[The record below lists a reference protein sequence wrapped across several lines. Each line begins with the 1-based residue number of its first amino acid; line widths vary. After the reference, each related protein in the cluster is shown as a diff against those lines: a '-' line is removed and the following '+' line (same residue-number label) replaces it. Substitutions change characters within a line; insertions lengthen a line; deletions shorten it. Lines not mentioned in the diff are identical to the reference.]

1 MTAPGTPPAKETL
14 LARLT
19 RGEQLSFGQ
28 QLKMLLFLSV
38 PAVLAQISSTVMQYI
53 DAAMVGQL
61 GAGDSASIGL
71 VASST
76 WLFYGLAMAAGVG
89 FSVQT
94 AQKIGAGSFGEARN
108 IVGQGLRLTFVFSIV
123 TGALGAVLSPFLPEI
138 LGGNPEINLN
148 AAWYFLF
155 FALFFPAVQ
164 LNVAA
169 TGMIQS
175 SGNMAF
181 PSFLHIVMC
190 VLDVVFNA
198 VLIFP
203 GRDLEL
209 PWGPLHLP
217 GAGLGVAGAALG
229 TGLAELVIAG
239 ILLFYLLRKSP
250 VLKKH
255 PEERTRFRSGNL
267 RSAVRIAVPVALEQ
281 MLMSGAYISFTVIVA
296 PLGTVALA
304 ANSFA
309 ITAESLCYM
318 PGYGIAVAATA
329 IIGQVAGAGLFDTAR
344 RLGRMCVAMGML
356 VMAVM
361 GALLYILAPVIIGVM
376 SPDPEIREL
385 GTRVL
390 RIEAFAEP
398 MFAVAIVANGV
409 FRGVGDTLIPSIFSF
424 GSIWLVR
431 LPLAALLSGGF
442 GLPGVW
448 FAMAFEL
455 CVRGVLFLR
464 RLLGDRW
471 IRKFREQASPG
482 GKIAE
487 EAAEEVAEKASDSVS
502 ESIPDPPPENVP
514 S

>member
-1 MTAPGTPPAKETL
+1 MMSPDSPSARVSL
-14 LARLT
+14 LTRLT
-19 RGEQLSFGQ
+19 RGEPLSFGQ
-28 QLKMLLFLSV
+28 QLKMLVFLSV

-53 DAAMVGQL
+53 DAAMVGHL
-61 GAGDSASIGL
+61 GAGEAASIGL

-76 WLFYGLAMAAGVG
+76 WLFYGLSMAAGAG

-94 AQKIGAGSFGEARN
+94 AQKIGAGALREARN
-108 IVGQGLRLTFVFSIV
+108 IAGQGLRLTFVFSIIM
-123 TGALGAVLSPFLPEI
+123 GALGALISPFLPEL
-138 LGGNPEINLN
+138 LGGSPEINVN
-148 AAWYFLF
+148 AAWYFLI

-164 LNVAA
+164 LNGTV

-175 SGNMAF
+175 AGNMAF
-181 PSFLHIVMC
+181 PSFLHVVMC

-203 GRDLEL
+203 GCDLEL
-209 PWGPLHLP
+209 PFGVLHLP

-229 TGLAELVIAG
+229 TGLAELIIAG
-239 ILLFYLLRKSP
+239 ILLFYLLRRSP

-255 PEERTRFRSGNL
+255 PEEQTRFVSRDL
-267 RSAVRIAVPVALEQ
+267 RSAVHIAVPVALEQ
-281 MLMSGAYISFTVIVA
+281 MLMSGAYITFTVIVA

-304 ANSFA
+304 ANAFA

-318 PGYGIAVAATA
+318 PGFGIAVASTA
-329 IIGQVAGAGLFDTAR
+329 IIGQVAGAGLFDTAK
-344 RLGRMCVAMGML
+344 RLGRMCVSMGML

-361 GALLYILAPVIIGVM
+361 GTLLYVLAPEIIGVM
-376 SPDPEIREL
+376 SQDPAIRSL
-385 GTRVL
+385 GTTVL

-409 FRGVGDTLIPSIFSF
+409 FRGVGDTLIPSIFNF
-424 GSIWLVR
+424 ASIWLIR
-431 LPLAALLSGGF
+431 LPLAALLAGSF

-448 FAMAFEL
+448 FAMTAEL

-464 RLLGDRW
+464 RLLGDSW
-471 IRKFREQASPG
+471 IRRFRE
-482 GKIAE
+482 K
-487 EAAEEVAEKASDSVS
+487 AAKNA
-502 ESIPDPPPENVP
+502 P